1 MEVRI
6 TEGHVDVVVTY
17 RIGSPKT
24 QVQFSAEPVCFIRNL
39 LNVIQ
44 EVEHPIVYVLLL
56 VS

>member
-17 RIGSPKT
+17 SISSPET

-44 EVEHPIVYVLLL
+44 EVEHPIVYMLLL